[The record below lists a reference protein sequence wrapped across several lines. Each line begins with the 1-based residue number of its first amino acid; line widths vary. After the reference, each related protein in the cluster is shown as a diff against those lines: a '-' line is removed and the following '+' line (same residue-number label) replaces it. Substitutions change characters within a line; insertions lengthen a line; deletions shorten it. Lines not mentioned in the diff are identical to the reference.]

1 MSINEFWEHARVAA
15 NLNPFAEWIG
25 PRVRGTVPP
34 PAWAFGDSPE
44 LSDELAAAVVS
55 GRKTG
60 TASLAW
66 EYDDGEHLP
75 EKGDLSI
82 VLDGAG
88 QPRALIITTD
98 VQRVRFDEV
107 DEDHALTEADSLDDW
122 RADHQAFASRRD
134 NGSHPFRLGME
145 MILERFELLYP
156 KH

>member
-34 PAWAFGDSPE
+34 PAWSFGDSPQ
-44 LSDELAAAVVS
+44 LADKLAADVVS

-60 TASLAW
+60 TSSLAW
-66 EYDDGEHLP
+66 EYDEGEPMP

-88 QPRALIITTD
+88 QPHALIITTD

-107 DEDHALTEADSLDDW
+107 DESHALLEADSLDDW
-122 RADHQAFASRRD
+122 RADHQAFASRMD
-134 NGSHPFRLGME
+134 NGSHPFRLDME
-145 MILERFELLYP
+145 MVLERFELLYP